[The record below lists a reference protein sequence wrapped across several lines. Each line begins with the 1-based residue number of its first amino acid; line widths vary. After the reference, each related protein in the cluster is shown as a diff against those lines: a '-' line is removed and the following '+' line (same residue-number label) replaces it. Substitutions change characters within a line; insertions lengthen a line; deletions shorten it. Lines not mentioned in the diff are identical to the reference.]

1 MNGIAIV
8 IPNADFSGSPLG
20 KVTFVKSAAERAEKI
35 VNQYVNTVGEIQEKP
50 KLVSLVTS
58 LISEGLWDNLDIYP
72 MLGTDKLVNLNSESG
87 YLKKNLVVPAN
98 AVLDGDGIVFDK
110 GSNLAKPVPNSIST
124 TNILAKDIPN
134 YYMYSNLNI
143 PSGSYLRY
151 LLYNGSSGNLNVRFT
166 SSNVLIVSM
175 SPVSAT
181 TPSSIVG
188 THKIAVSVGDSG
200 LSLYVDN
207 YKVSEVQ
214 QDWATTIMGYC
225 ISDGLGSDYTG
236 TVSLYVQGF
245 IPHDKH
251 EKANKIFSTF
261 VG

>member
-8 IPNADFSGSPLG
+8 IPNADFSESPLG

-35 VNQYVNTVGEIQEKP
+35 VNQYVNTVGDIQEKP
-50 KLVSLVTS
+50 KLVKLVTN

-110 GSNLAKPVPNSIST
+110 GSNTEAPVPGSIT
-124 TNILAKDIPN
+124 ATNKTAKEIPN
-134 YYMYSNLNI
+134 YYMYSNLNT
-143 PSGSYLRY
+143 PSASNLRY
-151 LLYNGSSGNLNVRFT
+151 LLYNGSSGNLNVRVKT
-166 SSNVLIVSM
+166 TNVLGVAL
-175 SPVSAT
+175 SPASVNTS
-181 TPSSIVG
+181 SSIVG

-207 YKVSEVQ
+207 IKVSEVQ
-214 QDWATTIMGYC
+214 QNWATTAMGYC
-225 ISDGLGSDYTG
+225 ISDGLGSTYTG

-251 EKANKIFSTF
+251 EKANEIFSAF

>member
-20 KVTFVKSAAERAEKI
+20 KVTFVKSATERAEKI

-50 KLVSLVTS
+50 KLVRLVTS

-72 MLGTDKLVNLNSESG
+72 MLGTNKLINLNSESG

-98 AVLDGDGIVFDK
+98 AVLDGDGIVFNKDSNTNAPVL
-110 GSNLAKPVPNSIST
+110 GSITDTNKLAKEM
-124 TNILAKDIPN
+124 PN
-134 YYMYSNLNI
+134 YYMYSNLNT
-143 PSGSYLRY
+143 PSASNIRY
-151 LLYNGSSGNLNVRFT
+151 LLYSGSSGNLNVRVI
-166 SSNVLIVSM
+166 SSNALIVSM

-181 TPSSIVG
+181 TPNSIVG

-207 YKVSEVQ
+207 NKVSEVQ
-214 QDWATTIMGYC
+214 QNWATTAMGYC
-225 ISDGLGSDYTG
+225 ISDGLGSSYTG

-251 EKANKIFSTF
+251 EKANEIFSAF
-261 VG
+261 VE